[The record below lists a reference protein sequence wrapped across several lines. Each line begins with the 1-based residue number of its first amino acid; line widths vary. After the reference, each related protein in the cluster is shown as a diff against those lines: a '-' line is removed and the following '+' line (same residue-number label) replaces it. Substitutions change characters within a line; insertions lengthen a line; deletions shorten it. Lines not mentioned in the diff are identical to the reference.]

1 MEEKQN
7 GKHEIVAD
15 FTNPQTIIRGNA
27 FAKGYYTVAVMNY
40 NILLYTKTQPC
51 VYKRHLSKIGFLYNT
66 IKSQHYF

>member
-15 FTNPQTIIRGNA
+15 FANTQTIIRGNA

-40 NILLYTKTQPC
+40 NILLCTKT
-51 VYKRHLSKIGFLYNT
+51 
-66 IKSQHYF
+66 